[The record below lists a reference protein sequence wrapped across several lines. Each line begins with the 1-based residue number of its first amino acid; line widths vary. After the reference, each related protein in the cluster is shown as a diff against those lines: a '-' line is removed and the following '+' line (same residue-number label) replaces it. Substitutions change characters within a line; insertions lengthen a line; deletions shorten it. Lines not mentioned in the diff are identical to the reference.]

1 MNENEV
7 KKLYT
12 ALINKGFSANDIGDE
27 NTFVAK
33 MGDQNVRKQ
42 FYDAISKTS
51 FKIGDYDTFEKRL
64 TSTSDS
70 PLSQEERAGYLM
82 QGIVGKRN
90 TSGIVDDFSAFA
102 DNMRE
107 YSDKAPVSQNMG
119 QSIESSR
126 MFNPESGKMEKTFV
140 TPSGSRYNNKN
151 LADFEVSRYRE
162 AADMTVN
169 GQLRRARAKLEELQA
184 KKADRTSEVHDEAME
199 FNESKLTGLGQML
212 VGGDIYVAKQRGDSQ
227 KGALD
232 VAIRQTEELIK
243 DLEEQKDRDKGVD
256 VGFWRGVGR
265 TMGDSRS
272 WDFGIGNM
280 GDAITMLHS
289 DKLADE
295 NATEGEKDAYNEMM
309 SAIYNKEQADRMYG
323 DNRDFWY
330 KAGVTTGYMP
340 SFMIDFIATG
350 GGFKGLNLLSKGG
363 AKAAG
368 KEISEEIAE
377 KGFKQFVKDNGVKG
391 FRQYGTDWTVKAL
404 GTMGDDLLVRAPMM
418 ANTVQFG
425 KTASDIIDRKLGD
438 VVVNED
444 GSYDFANDETW
455 SSAIWQGEA
464 NAIVENYSEMFGGHL
479 GQVVDLGKLGKLANV
494 IGAKRL
500 GNILTQADAG
510 SLGGIMGQTQRL
522 FNEMG
527 VGDYF
532 GEVTEEFYGQLWRTV
547 LNLDDAYIQNPDDT
561 RTNLFATSEF
571 YGDVLGGMALSMG
584 LMGAAKTTY
593 TGARYA
599 YAKHNV
605 NKADKRAAVLFGDEW
620 EGIRAT
626 IDNTTNDNMGTLIQS
641 VLAENYSTKEMNAI
655 LSYMKSSMVLRGF
668 NLGTLARSRGE
679 QNEVA
684 QQVNESYLDGYNA
697 STPQEMNDA
706 QNMYDLQREKAL
718 LFFTETELDTIANN
732 PVAHIDAYSGEHRD
746 VLLDYINAK
755 QVRDGMIQ
763 RVRDDIDSR
772 IEESNTM
779 VDSRTNTDTGMIQ
792 GATMKVD
799 DRKVYVVKGNLV
811 QYDDKSGINNSASSE
826 SVIIRDAQTGKIEIV
841 SPDAILNID
850 DAIDPNEEKAT
861 AAEVIRTTYAQAE
874 ADKME
879 GKLTFNPGDTYTLET
894 ENGQIQVQ
902 ITANEQGIVDN
913 GDGTINVTD
922 GQNIF
927 PVTKQTFQ
935 DQVDA
940 ASKARVAQ
948 YDALQQAERSME
960 KTPEYALNDK
970 VVLRDANGNTINGQI
985 AEVFADDGYYI
996 VDVDVP
1002 INGSYAARM
1011 TRDELNNMLVEH
1023 NGVNSVPAQQAQS
1036 TPVTPAPSIPSA
1048 QEATP
1053 AAPQNTSALSRIPKD
1068 EQGNPI
1074 YIQTDA
1080 DTAWDAIVEQTE
1092 GDEAMAQTVA
1102 DEMVADTEAALKKLE
1117 KSKSKGGATIAE
1129 KIAAEKER
1137 KAAIDAAQQEV
1148 NHWKKIAGTANRRKM
1163 EADAERRRTADEA
1176 AALRKAEEEEEKLRA
1191 DREEAERVENGERTA
1206 DSAGSIDGD
1215 SRGIR
1220 SESKDRTSQSEE
1232 NATEI
1237 KSSMSANEAIDFV
1250 ADMELIADVAPEID
1264 LTIENWDALFGESGT
1279 INTPIGEVKMGENQF
1294 TKLMRQGREGKL
1306 GMIKPTL
1313 ENPHAIVE
1321 EASEAKEGDT
1331 TERASSYIFIRSF
1344 KKADGSRFYYFT
1356 SITVS
1361 KDGREVVVS
1370 SQEKSRNKI
1379 LRLLQE
1385 GSVIWR
1391 TPKDATTSSAER
1403 QGLDYEQPNEAETA
1417 TKGSGITPQSTSS
1430 DTKDTTNL
1438 PNSNNLG
1445 EKITE
1450 AEAEVNTNPTDAQAP
1465 TSQETEQEESP
1476 AESQVTE
1483 QAEIDEAPTIS
1494 QESEQDNAQYTISP
1508 AQYTTKKGK
1517 VLDMFLVKFA
1527 NSLSKEQQ
1535 KNAKEF
1541 AKSEKGWYD
1550 REQGGF
1556 MMRNEESAKQLA
1568 DTILNNAAV
1577 SDTQPVSMSDI
1588 QAVNN
1593 GDVSFT
1599 EPQKP
1604 KTPDSPIWQYS
1615 VYVDADG
1622 YTTISRDDV
1631 SGVYPIGD
1639 DYFRFSADSPEEM
1652 LDILRNPHNGMQEVL
1667 DAIGV
1672 TLENKIATRKL
1683 NEKIKEER
1691 RREYEALRTN
1701 GYNGFKIG
1709 DDVFYKGKKAK
1720 LHDFEEFGKH
1730 RPILDTG
1737 LAPVIYEVA
1746 EWSEIAREQQSA
1758 PVATE
1763 DKAANSNKSGNRLVT
1778 DERYAELRE
1787 RMRKKLGG
1795 QLNIGIDPE
1804 ILAIG
1809 TEMAVYHLEK
1819 GARKFAEY
1827 AKAMIADLGDAIRPY
1842 LKAFYNGARNL
1853 PEVESS
1859 EIAADMTSYDE
1870 VQKFD
1875 VANFD
1880 KKTVDALATAET
1892 VAREQDVEQEVEIA
1906 QDRIKKARAVL
1917 QNEKNSVNLEQN
1929 QLELSS
1935 NERNEQN
1942 AATDNSGTQFGR
1954 EELSNPQQMGT
1965 GASAQ
1970 DSGRNSDSEWR
1981 RSGISSGESGNGSQ
1995 YDVDKNYTNEEINEI
2010 VSSVTDIVDGKVVIT
2025 KEVSDDIKTIAR
2037 QYKSGGV
2044 SKKGRG
2050 ILDEYYTDGKIVDAV
2065 NMLIAP
2071 YFNNSKAIRVLEPSV
2086 GVGNFLS
2093 AINNILTSEVV
2104 AFEINETTARIAKV
2118 LYPNTEVNLRS
2129 FETEFIDD
2137 SGKKKPLPKKFTL
2150 VIGNPPYGSHR
2161 GLYKGLGEESKI
2173 ARYEDYFVKR
2183 SLDILEEGGV
2193 LAMVLPS
2200 SWIDRYTEFGGYSIE
2215 AAYRLPSGAFEATQ
2229 VGTDIVV
2236 LKKDSTIPVSEHIP
2250 YFEQYPERILGEVK
2264 QRKGRFGKMEQ
2275 YVEGD
2280 IDAALETIRRDHAIE
2295 LAQQLNIEQNNDN
2308 LNDIEAAIEETGSAQ
2323 KAKTIVEAE
2332 KSNSK
2337 ETNSESK
2344 TPTKQSKYKVTLSRG
2359 VETAPTSLQFK
2370 NKFNEGET
2378 EAFADTDYDGAISSI
2393 NKHSKY
2399 VNYINGQ
2406 AIHDFYYAEGDIYSK
2421 LEQLELE
2428 KDYIVENYGI
2438 EQYQKQKQLLE
2449 SVLPKRKGLNEIS
2462 ISPNTTFVKNLN
2474 IVTNSGSKTLAEMF
2488 KEFCHSLP
2496 HNAFGASSSWEVIGY
2511 VNNEQVYGQDKERN
2525 ALIRERRKR
2534 VANDLFE
2541 KFLNEELSESIKS
2554 QVVAAFNREYN
2565 STYRPDYSKVPMFST
2580 INKDFKGRPL
2590 KLTEVQLAGIGR
2602 MTVKGVGVLAHEVGF
2617 GKTLSGILAMH
2628 EAMTRGFAEKPLIVV
2643 PNNNILEQWVE
2654 TINEVIPNATINILG
2669 NLGTSYDLSDFKINS
2684 GEFTIVTYEGL
2695 KAMSFSD
2702 DTYNRLAERFSYITE
2717 DLEKHQSERD
2727 LQKEIEKKNEL
2738 KGKMKRGAKPTYL
2751 FEDFGFDWLT
2761 VDEVHNANHI
2771 VSKVRLDKSVASD
2784 FRSQSQRTSDLGIK
2798 TWIASQY
2805 IQDQNNGRNVLLLSA
2820 TPFTNKPLEYYSIL
2834 SLVANDMLRSKGF
2847 FNVDQF
2853 FATFMEAD
2861 NELEVG
2867 TNGRPVQK
2875 TNIRRFK
2882 NNGLFQ
2888 QLLSEFIDIKG
2899 EEDNPDLVRPV
2910 RQNKEYRIP
2919 QNELTM
2925 DAIAAVQEL
2934 LNDNDTVLQGIGHAR
2949 AAAFSPYATSLMGM
2963 QPKDHKEFVKNSPK
2977 IDTAIRLIEQNKKDR
2992 PDAGQIIY
3000 SEVGVE
3006 FFSLI
3011 RDYLVKESG
3020 FKPNEVRIIT
3030 GATSNNE
3037 RVKIQTEFN
3046 NGEVKIVIGSPAI
3059 KEGLNLQE
3067 NTTDMYILS
3076 LPWNFT
3082 QLRQIEGRGWRQ
3094 GNKWENIRINY
3105 MLTNDSVD
3113 VFMLQRLQLKQGLYN
3128 EAMKSGAESL
3138 DVSDIDT
3145 SELKTAL
3152 ITDPAVRAEFVTV
3165 QERERLKHEIVQ
3177 IEADLSFVMRKY
3189 DSYNKLLDKLKS
3201 QRDSIRLFREWSQN
3215 RADSEYW
3222 KQRVES
3228 EENKLKKIES
3238 EIEQE
3243 KENLLKKGVNI
3254 DDIVRQTE
3262 QSQNAIAAIQEKID
3276 NLKEYQE
3283 DLTNKFRQE
3292 DEEKAKQQ
3300 GDMLSTYLDERK
3312 SENRNGFYKI
3322 RPKQEEQQ
3330 IKKEDDD
3337 TLYRSDDDVLRLNK
3351 YAVEEI
3357 FGGIWIEDK
3366 EEFAKFASAVN
3377 NSPFEENGEG
3387 VAYTDNYFYA
3397 YYLNIDGQ
3405 VIPFASVYLNSLE
3418 SQEVVNQVK
3427 QEIKN
3432 GRKKEGIKQYFDRA
3446 FIRARSLRSQDN
3458 ADNGDNNDLSS
3469 PTNDGRLD
3477 AGLLRKGRYYD
3488 RPSLYVKT
3496 QRVDRF
3502 GLIEDYSRQG
3512 EDAHSISARQRSDMV
3527 NRIQFLAEK
3536 LNIRNLEIV
3545 TDISALEGNRKKSK
3559 GFFSKRTGKIT
3570 IVLPNH
3576 SSIFDVEQTLLH
3588 EAVAHYGLRN
3598 LFGEN
3603 FDTFLDNVFNNAEK
3617 AIREKIVALAAKNG
3631 WDFRKAT
3638 EEYLAG
3644 LAENTNF
3651 EEAKQSGWWS
3661 KIKEFFLDMLHKI
3674 GFADFNGATLTD
3686 NELRYILWRSY
3697 ENLVEPGANR
3707 SLFGTAEDIAKKY
3720 ELGVGDYAEED
3731 GDTLFRTYSSIRDR
3745 YDRAVRVPNK
3755 SGSVKWHENSLR
3767 RLKEAYY
3774 DNMHALKKL
3783 QDLIAEETGKPIQSY
3798 ENSYEAENH
3807 MSSENKAQAEIF
3819 ERDFFNPLKKVVQS
3833 LIELGSSYEKLKT
3846 YIIAKHGLERN
3857 AYMRN
3862 KAVQNG
3868 ENGDRDFSGLTDLT
3882 GIKDVADAEIEAQ
3895 RIVDEY
3901 EKEYD
3906 TTELW
3911 EKINAATK
3919 ETLRKSY
3926 DSGLISKETYEEV
3939 RDMYKY
3945 YIPLRGWDIDVASD
3959 EYEYLNSGRI
3969 MLSPALNKAKGRT
3982 SLADD
3987 PLATIGFMAES
3998 TIIQGNR
4005 NKVKM
4010 KFLNMALN
4018 HPTDLISVSE
4028 QWYVLDNATG
4038 EWEPRNPIIPE
4049 GATGDQVAA
4058 IVEQHEQQMIALG
4071 DKATKIKDGLKLN
4084 KNITKREGQ
4093 EHVVRVKRNGK
4104 EYCLYINGSPRAA
4117 QAINGLLNPDINNS
4131 GLKKVANAIKHW
4143 MAAMFTSKNP
4153 TFIFLNLSRDVIW
4166 AGTSVAIKENA
4177 AYNARYTKNIA
4188 ECLLKVQ
4195 LPRLLKKF
4203 QNGTLDMNNEL
4214 ERYFDEFIRNGG
4226 ETGFTQLHGV
4236 DDYKRNINRFV
4247 EEAQGKGFIV
4257 KKTWDGMIDNIEFMN
4272 RCAEDT
4278 TRFMVYMTSR
4288 QMGRDVMTSVTD
4300 AKEITVNF
4308 NRKGSG
4314 GLGASLFNF
4323 CYLFFNAS
4331 IQSAANFGKLLVKH
4345 PKKSAIAL
4353 TLFSSAGFLVP
4364 MLNMA
4369 IKAMFSDDEDDNSY
4383 WDLPEW
4389 IRRNNIVLYVP
4400 WTESGYLTIPVP
4412 HELRPFYGMGEIA
4425 FSCLMG
4431 KEDVE
4436 DGLKKASLGF
4446 TQIIPLDFTGNGG
4459 NFWVNITP
4467 TIAQPIAQIIT
4478 NKDYFGKPIYKKN
4491 DWNERSPEWTKAYKS
4506 TTPWLI
4512 DATKWLNEISGGD
4525 NVKKGKI
4532 DLNPALIEHIFESY
4546 TGGAGKTLNNA
4557 QKTFAMLWNE
4567 DLREWRNVPIIG
4579 SFYRTTEEQTAGSQ
4593 INREYYEAVEEMKD
4607 VQHLVNGYKRELR
4620 MGNLEYAEKID
4631 ELINSEIFKRY
4642 GVIYEFSNAIKE
4654 ASDYLKLIDDTTDRE
4669 KIETGIMNLKVDM
4682 FKRLEEINKAEE
4694 LKNAEIAEEGNDD
4707 RK

>member
-27 NTFVAK
+27 NTFVTK
-33 MGDQNVRKQ
+33 MGDQNARKQ
-42 FYDAISKTS
+42 FYDAILKTS
-51 FKIGDYDTFEKRL
+51 FRIGDYDTFEKRL
-64 TSTSDS
+64 TSSDS

-107 YSDKAPVSQNMG
+107 YGDKAPVSQNMEQPIG
-119 QSIESSR
+119 SSR
-126 MFNPESGKMEKTFV
+126 MFNPESGKMEKTYI

-169 GQLRRARAKLEELQA
+169 GQLRRAKVKLEELQA

-265 TMGDSRS
+265 TMGDSRT

-289 DKLADE
+289 DKLTDE

-350 GGFKGLNLLSKGG
+350 GGYKGLNLLSKGG
-363 AKAAG
+363 AKAATRIVG

-391 FRQYGTDWTVKAL
+391 FMQYGTDWTVKAL

-464 NAIVENYSEMFGGHL
+464 NAIVENFSEMFGGHL

-547 LNLDDAYIQNPDDT
+547 LNLDDAYIQNPDGT

-593 TGARYA
+593 TGAKYA

-655 LSYMKSSMVLRGF
+655 LSYMESSMVLRGF

-706 QNMYDLQREKAL
+706 QNTYDLQREKAL
-718 LFFTETELDTIANN
+718 SFFTETELETIANN

-799 DRKVYVVKGNLV
+799 DRKVYIIKGNLV

-879 GKLTFNPGDTYTLET
+879 GKLTFNPGDTYTLDT

-922 GQNIF
+922 GQHIF

-940 ASKARVAQ
+940 ANKTRVAQ
-948 YDALQQAERSME
+948 YDALRQAERSMGN
-960 KTPEYALNDK
+960 TPEYALNDK

-1002 INGSYAARM
+1002 INGNYVIRM

-1023 NGVNSVPAQQAQS
+1023 NGVNVNTPSAPAQQAQS
-1036 TPVTPAPSIPSA
+1036 TPVAPTPSQQA
-1048 QEATP
+1048 QTP
-1053 AAPQNTSALSRIPKD
+1053 AAPQNNTALSRIPKD
-1068 EQGNPI
+1068 AQGNPI
-1074 YIQTDA
+1074 YEQTDA

-1092 GDEAMAQTVA
+1092 GDEVMAQSVA
-1102 DEMVADTEAALKKLE
+1102 ESMLKDKQTALSKAE
-1117 KSKSKGGATIAE
+1117 KMQVKGGVTIAE

-1137 KAAIDAAQQEV
+1137 KAIIANAQREVELWQQIAGTVQRRQAAAEVQRKIEEEKRRIAEEAAAQQAKV
-1148 NHWKKIAGTANRRKM
+1148 
-1163 EADAERRRTADEA
+1163 
-1176 AALRKAEEEEEKLRA
+1176 EEEQSQAQTNQEELV
-1191 DREEAERVENGERTA
+1191 VE
-1206 DSAGSIDGD
+1206 DS
-1215 SRGIR
+1215 
-1220 SESKDRTSQSEE
+1220 EQE
-1232 NATEI
+1232 
-1237 KSSMSANEAIDFV
+1237 V
-1250 ADMELIADVAPEID
+1250 ADVAPE
-1264 LTIENWDALFGESGT
+1264 
-1279 INTPIGEVKMGENQF
+1279 
-1294 TKLMRQGREGKL
+1294 
-1306 GMIKPTL
+1306 
-1313 ENPHAIVE
+1313 
-1321 EASEAKEGDT
+1321 SE
-1331 TERASSYIFIRSF
+1331 
-1344 KKADGSRFYYFT
+1344 
-1356 SITVS
+1356 
-1361 KDGREVVVS
+1361 
-1370 SQEKSRNKI
+1370 
-1379 LRLLQE
+1379 
-1385 GSVIWR
+1385 
-1391 TPKDATTSSAER
+1391 
-1403 QGLDYEQPNEAETA
+1403 
-1417 TKGSGITPQSTSS
+1417 
-1430 DTKDTTNL
+1430 
-1438 PNSNNLG
+1438 
-1445 EKITE
+1445 EKIADSTI
-1450 AEAEVNTNPTDAQAP
+1450 
-1465 TSQETEQEESP
+1465 TEQEIPVQAEEQVQSEESP

-1483 QAEIDEAPTIS
+1483 QAEIPT
-1494 QESEQDNAQYTISP
+1494 P
-1508 AQYTTKKGK
+1508 AQP
-1517 VLDMFLVKFA
+1517 
-1527 NSLSKEQQ
+1527 KES
-1535 KNAKEF
+1535 KNAKKLRKR
-1541 AKSEKGWYD
+1541 AEKW
-1550 REQGGF
+1550 
-1556 MMRNEESAKQLA
+1556 MK
-1568 DTILNNAAV
+1568 DTGVTVRLLHSIDEVTNKAARAV
-1577 SDTQPVSMSDI
+1577 IEAGNPVSGWFSNNEVVLYMPNINSVEEIDKTFIHEVVAHKGLRMLMGEQFDALCDNVWDMMSEEDRAKFI
-1588 QAVNN
+1588 NYPGVKGNTRKAADEYMAYLAEGVDLN
-1593 GDVSFT
+1593 
-1599 EPQKP
+1599 
-1604 KTPDSPIWQYS
+1604 KTIWQKIIDAVREFFSSKDVTLLDEEIANLIKESYKNLKAQTATN
-1615 VYVDADG
+1615 VDNEVASIDG
-1622 YTTISRDDV
+1622 NDAMFSIKTYREGGRDILQKFLKGRVKAKDLTK
-1631 SGVYPIGD
+1631 
-1639 DYFRFSADSPEEM
+1639 AEAEEM
-1652 LDILRNPHNGMQEVL
+1652 LNQMDEIYAICEEFKDKYAPFGNWSEAAVVVDEDGKPVFSVIKPNGDYAMNLDFSLVCKKRRTLDAVFREMINRGIISDYDLGQVDIAKINDIIRKYGFETACRLCFVDAKRFRVAMVADAFVGIYNPLTKMTDQQLNNVSKQMGDATEGKIARMLLKNPQNRIQLSRDNFMDSKGFEDIKANKAEIMSLYNAKKGTGGPKAALGDVQYLNDILKKRWSLKRAYDVG
-1667 DAIGV
+1667 GV
-1672 TLENKIATRKL
+1672 RLQSFSDYVPRM
-1683 NEKIKEER
+1683 
-1691 RREYEALRTN
+1691 
-1701 GYNGFKIG
+1701 
-1709 DDVFYKGKKAK
+1709 VFDY
-1720 LHDFEEFGKH
+1720 
-1730 RPILDTG
+1730 I
-1737 LAPVIYEVA
+1737 
-1746 EWSEIAREQQSA
+1746 Q
-1758 PVATE
+1758 
-1763 DKAANSNKSGNRLVT
+1763 
-1778 DERYAELRE
+1778 
-1787 RMRKKLGG
+1787 
-1795 QLNIGIDPE
+1795 
-1804 ILAIG
+1804 
-1809 TEMAVYHLEK
+1809 
-1819 GARKFAEY
+1819 
-1827 AKAMIADLGDAIRPY
+1827 MIADLAAKKLPVHSYTKEVLFAQTFGLTGMKINLSLVPKVVEGGVAPGLDAEGNYAWQEGETFPYEEAMRLQNAEGYKENCGTIAVGVSDEHIQKLLDDDNIRMVIPYHKSGLNKQVAIHNNIDQFVDYTNEQNTRNADGKKLSDEQAAKHFNFNSDLQKHGNPRKAAENYLEWCRKNNYLPKFDKFQNNPNYFKLLEDFTTCITENGVDTFVPQGAVKMNFPTNESAFGSLSELIERGLEEDAVLEGMRSEKIAPIVDDIQKALDEGQTMFRVANNNQEIFVSNARKAVESIKQEKATPEQWLAMLQKNGGLKAGEDKWMGLSDWLKGNKSKTLSKEDVLDFVNENAIKIEEVKYALEPINSLRDSLTNNKGEDFANEFIRSFGVEDSMLVMNDVQGSIDLYNNDNNANIQLDENGEWKTENDEDVIFEWAHNVLFNADNNTSVSHKTRTYYVTKGLENNREIALVVPTIESWNNGDEIHFGDAGDGRAIAWIRFGQTTDEEGNHVLVIDEIQSKRHQEGRDKGYRPNTEIY
-1842 LKAFYNGARNL
+1842 LKKNGIEVKESDEFYEFYKNGEL
-1853 PEVESS
+1853 
-1859 EIAADMTSYDE
+1859 
-1870 VQKFD
+1870 
-1875 VANFD
+1875 D
-1880 KKTVDALATAET
+1880 KRFAKDILKN
-1892 VAREQDVEQEVEIA
+1892 
-1906 QDRIKKARAVL
+1906 IKKAKDLYVSGLSQTDVPDAPFEKNWYELAFKRMLRLAAEEGFDKVAWATGDQQAQRYALSNGEGMKSFYDKMIPSFVSKYTKKWGAKVGEVTMPNLEENNTMWSVDITPEMQESVMEGQTMFRISEEQDKAYIDAVEAGDMETAQAMVDSAAQAAGYNSPRLYHGTKSEFNVFNAKHNDPGSKGFFFTDSEEMASSYGKNIKQVYLRVEDPYVIEGNGRNWNNLHTDIFSVIPEIEDQIRAHEIAMKRFLENGDIKQSQYDYFRDKYYDKVDFIKD
-1917 QNEKNSVNLEQN
+1917 ESKNSVFDIIKKYIYRWQIRNFNSKLNVDRTRDFEWLLQ
-1929 QLELSS
+1929 QLDSDVNIIFKDITDYGANITDYESIFTPHDVYVTTNPKNIKSADAVTYDDNGNIIPLSERFNEENDDIRFRVSEAKDKIKEIIGADGSS
-1935 NERNEQN
+1935 NKSIYAEGKTESGEKWVIRVSDHPARIENFKDKNED
-1942 AATDNSGTQFGR
+1942 ADYI
-1954 EELSNPQQMGT
+1954 LSIII
-1965 GASAQ
+1965 
-1970 DSGRNSDSEWR
+1970 DEDFDSEFAHKWYHP
-1981 RSGISSGESGNGSQ
+1981 ITNDENTWQ
-1995 YDVDKNYTNEEINEI
+1995 VVVNPKNIDYDV
-2010 VSSVTDIVDGKVVIT
+2010 
-2025 KEVSDDIKTIAR
+2025 
-2037 QYKSGGV
+2037 
-2044 SKKGRG
+2044 
-2050 ILDEYYTDGKIVDAV
+2050 
-2065 NMLIAP
+2065 
-2071 YFNNSKAIRVLEPSV
+2071 
-2086 GVGNFLS
+2086 
-2093 AINNILTSEVV
+2093 
-2104 AFEINETTARIAKV
+2104 
-2118 LYPNTEVNLRS
+2118 
-2129 FETEFIDD
+2129 
-2137 SGKKKPLPKKFTL
+2137 
-2150 VIGNPPYGSHR
+2150 
-2161 GLYKGLGEESKI
+2161 
-2173 ARYEDYFVKR
+2173 
-2183 SLDILEEGGV
+2183 
-2193 LAMVLPS
+2193 
-2200 SWIDRYTEFGGYSIE
+2200 
-2215 AAYRLPSGAFEATQ
+2215 
-2229 VGTDIVV
+2229 
-2236 LKKDSTIPVSEHIP
+2236 
-2250 YFEQYPERILGEVK
+2250 
-2264 QRKGRFGKMEQ
+2264 
-2275 YVEGD
+2275 
-2280 IDAALETIRRDHAIE
+2280 
-2295 LAQQLNIEQNNDN
+2295 
-2308 LNDIEAAIEETGSAQ
+2308 
-2323 KAKTIVEAE
+2323 
-2332 KSNSK
+2332 
-2337 ETNSESK
+2337 
-2344 TPTKQSKYKVTLSRG
+2344 LSRG
-2359 VETAPTSLQFK
+2359 VDRFKRTGDGSLVWD
-2370 NKFNEGET
+2370 GET
-2378 EAFADTDYDGAISSI
+2378 ET
-2393 NKHSKY
+2393 
-2399 VNYINGQ
+2399 
-2406 AIHDFYYAEGDIYSK
+2406 
-2421 LEQLELE
+2421 
-2428 KDYIVENYGI
+2428 
-2438 EQYQKQKQLLE
+2438 
-2449 SVLPKRKGLNEIS
+2449 
-2462 ISPNTTFVKNLN
+2462 
-2474 IVTNSGSKTLAEMF
+2474 MF
-2488 KEFCHSLP
+2488 R
-2496 HNAFGASSSWEVIGY
+2496 IR
-2511 VNNEQVYGQDKERN
+2511 QITDKERQTMIN
-2525 ALIRERRKR
+2525 ALS
-2534 VANDLFE
+2534 
-2541 KFLNEELSESIKS
+2541 LSE
-2554 QVVAAFNREYN
+2554 
-2565 STYRPDYSKVPMFST
+2565 
-2580 INKDFKGRPL
+2580 
-2590 KLTEVQLAGIGR
+2590 
-2602 MTVKGVGVLAHEVGF
+2602 
-2617 GKTLSGILAMH
+2617 
-2628 EAMTRGFAEKPLIVV
+2628 
-2643 PNNNILEQWVE
+2643 
-2654 TINEVIPNATINILG
+2654 
-2669 NLGTSYDLSDFKINS
+2669 
-2684 GEFTIVTYEGL
+2684 
-2695 KAMSFSD
+2695 
-2702 DTYNRLAERFSYITE
+2702 
-2717 DLEKHQSERD
+2717 
-2727 LQKEIEKKNEL
+2727 
-2738 KGKMKRGAKPTYL
+2738 
-2751 FEDFGFDWLT
+2751 
-2761 VDEVHNANHI
+2761 
-2771 VSKVRLDKSVASD
+2771 
-2784 FRSQSQRTSDLGIK
+2784 
-2798 TWIASQY
+2798 
-2805 IQDQNNGRNVLLLSA
+2805 
-2820 TPFTNKPLEYYSIL
+2820 
-2834 SLVANDMLRSKGF
+2834 
-2847 FNVDQF
+2847 
-2853 FATFMEAD
+2853 
-2861 NELEVG
+2861 
-2867 TNGRPVQK
+2867 
-2875 TNIRRFK
+2875 
-2882 NNGLFQ
+2882 
-2888 QLLSEFIDIKG
+2888 G
-2899 EEDNPDLVRPV
+2899 EE
-2910 RQNKEYRIP
+2910 
-2919 QNELTM
+2919 
-2925 DAIAAVQEL
+2925 
-2934 LNDNDTVLQGIGHAR
+2934 
-2949 AAAFSPYATSLMGM
+2949 
-2963 QPKDHKEFVKNSPK
+2963 
-2977 IDTAIRLIEQNKKDR
+2977 
-2992 PDAGQIIY
+2992 
-3000 SEVGVE
+3000 
-3006 FFSLI
+3006 
-3011 RDYLVKESG
+3011 
-3020 FKPNEVRIIT
+3020 
-3030 GATSNNE
+3030 
-3037 RVKIQTEFN
+3037 
-3046 NGEVKIVIGSPAI
+3046 
-3059 KEGLNLQE
+3059 
-3067 NTTDMYILS
+3067 
-3076 LPWNFT
+3076 
-3082 QLRQIEGRGWRQ
+3082 
-3094 GNKWENIRINY
+3094 
-3105 MLTNDSVD
+3105 
-3113 VFMLQRLQLKQGLYN
+3113 
-3128 EAMKSGAESL
+3128 
-3138 DVSDIDT
+3138 
-3145 SELKTAL
+3145 
-3152 ITDPAVRAEFVTV
+3152 
-3165 QERERLKHEIVQ
+3165 
-3177 IEADLSFVMRKY
+3177 
-3189 DSYNKLLDKLKS
+3189 
-3201 QRDSIRLFREWSQN
+3201 
-3215 RADSEYW
+3215 
-3222 KQRVES
+3222 
-3228 EENKLKKIES
+3228 
-3238 EIEQE
+3238 
-3243 KENLLKKGVNI
+3243 
-3254 DDIVRQTE
+3254 
-3262 QSQNAIAAIQEKID
+3262 
-3276 NLKEYQE
+3276 
-3283 DLTNKFRQE
+3283 
-3292 DEEKAKQQ
+3292 
-3300 GDMLSTYLDERK
+3300 
-3312 SENRNGFYKI
+3312 FY
-3322 RPKQEEQQ
+3322 
-3330 IKKEDDD
+3330 
-3337 TLYRSDDDVLRLNK
+3337 
-3351 YAVEEI
+3351 
-3357 FGGIWIEDK
+3357 
-3366 EEFAKFASAVN
+3366 
-3377 NSPFEENGEG
+3377 
-3387 VAYTDNYFYA
+3387 
-3397 YYLNIDGQ
+3397 
-3405 VIPFASVYLNSLE
+3405 
-3418 SQEVVNQVK
+3418 
-3427 QEIKN
+3427 
-3432 GRKKEGIKQYFDRA
+3432 
-3446 FIRARSLRSQDN
+3446 
-3458 ADNGDNNDLSS
+3458 
-3469 PTNDGRLD
+3469 
-3477 AGLLRKGRYYD
+3477 
-3488 RPSLYVKT
+3488 
-3496 QRVDRF
+3496 
-3502 GLIEDYSRQG
+3502 
-3512 EDAHSISARQRSDMV
+3512 
-3527 NRIQFLAEK
+3527 
-3536 LNIRNLEIV
+3536 
-3545 TDISALEGNRKKSK
+3545 
-3559 GFFSKRTGKIT
+3559 
-3570 IVLPNH
+3570 
-3576 SSIFDVEQTLLH
+3576 
-3588 EAVAHYGLRN
+3588 
-3598 LFGEN
+3598 
-3603 FDTFLDNVFNNAEK
+3603 DNVFNGADQVV
-3617 AIREKIVALAAKNG
+3617 RENIVAIAAKNG

-3638 EEYLAG
+3638 EEYLGSLADNNPRFNEVKQIG
-3644 LAENTNF
+3644 LWD
-3651 EEAKQSGWWS
+3651 KVKG
-3661 KIKEFFLDMLHKI
+3661 FFVDMLNKI
-3674 GFADFNGATLTD
+3674 GLNGFTKESLADND
-3686 NELRYILWRSY
+3686 LRYILWRRFK
-3697 ENLVEPGANR
+3697 NPKGR
-3707 SLFGTAEDIAKKY
+3707 QDLFEKAEDIAKQY
-3720 ELGVGDYAEED
+3720 ELGVGDYVEED
-3731 GDTLFRTYSSIRDR
+3731 GDTIFRTNSSIRDR

-3774 DNMHALKKL
+3774 DGMHALKKL

-3833 LIELGSSYEKLKT
+3833 LIKLGSSYEELKT

-3882 GIKDVADAEIEAQ
+3882 GIENVADAEIEAQ

-3901 EKEYD
+3901 EKKYD

-3939 RDMYKY
+3939 RDMYQY

-3969 MLSPALNKAKGRT
+3969 MLSPALNKAEGRT

-4038 EWEPRNPIIPE
+4038 EWEPRNPIIPD

-4153 TFIFLNLSRDVIW
+4153 TFIFLNLSRDVVW

-4188 ECLLKVQ
+4188 ECLLKAQ

-4247 EEAQGKGFIV
+4247 KEAQGKGFIV

-4353 TLFSSAGFLVP
+4353 TLFTSAGFLVP

-4369 IKAMFSDDEDDNSY
+4369 FRAMFSDDEDDNSY

-4446 TQIIPLDFTGNGG
+4446 TQLIPLDFTGNGG

-4467 TIAQPIAQIIT
+4467 TIATPIAQIIT

-4506 TTPWLI
+4506 TTPWLV

-4525 NVKKGKI
+4525 NVRKGKI

-4557 QKTFAMLWNE
+4557 QKTFTMLWNE

-4607 VQHLVNGYKRELR
+4607 VQHLINGYKRELR

-4682 FKRLEEINKAEE
+4682 FKRLEEINEAEE